1 MITLKHTLVALS
13 ILGISEI
20 SMAQWTGSSPIKQLT
35 TGNVIV
41 GNNGINLPN
50 GLLQVRDGSIIFE
63 GTLGS
68 IPNIGAGTRLMWYPA
83 KRAFRAG
90 SVTGTLWDD
99 VSIGTNSFASGNDI
113 VAPAF
118 CQFSVGQFSLNP
130 GSPNATTWIGADPL
144 FVIGN
149 GTSTSALSN
158 AITVLKNGNT
168 GIGTA
173 TPSTTLEVVSN
184 AAVVARL
191 KGSASSAT
199 SNCAQ
204 LRFAGGKSGDTWAIG
219 TDVSWAS
226 GTKILEFQDL
236 TYNTTRLAIMEDGK
250 VAVGTM
256 APSARLTVN
265 STVTENAL
273 DVSASGTVNFRV
285 KSTGY
290 VYARDLTV
298 QATAFPDYVFAKT
311 YKLMPLA
318 EVNAFIQKNSRLPEM
333 PSAAEVEK
341 DGMSVSQVNT
351 LLVKKSRRADA
362 LCDQASGTIHE
373 ASGASNQTGEQEL
386 IHSSP
391 SLINLL

>member
-20 SMAQWTGSSPIKQLT
+20 SMAQFTTTPNVLIQQQSSASVNIGWPQFT
-35 TGNVIV
+35 NSAQ
-41 GNNGINLPN
+41 
-50 GLLQVRDGSIIFE
+50 LQVHGSVLFDGTSG
-63 GTLGS
+63 GTPTGAA
-68 IPNIGAGTRLMWYPA
+68 GAGTRMMWVPA
-83 KRAFRAG
+83 KSAFRAG
-90 SVTGTLWDD
+90 SVTGTLWNDA
-99 VSIGTNSFASGNDI
+99 SIGTNSFASGKDI

-130 GSPNATTWIGADPL
+130 GSPNATTWIGTDPL

-149 GTSTSALSN
+149 GTSTSVLSN

-168 GIGTA
+168 GIGIA

-204 LRFAGGKSGDTWAIG
+204 LRFAGGKSGESWAIG
-219 TDVSWAS
+219 TDISWAS

-311 YKLMPLA
+311 YKLMPLT

-333 PSAAEVEK
+333 PSAVEVEK
-341 DGMSVSQVNT
+341 NGMSVSQVNT
-351 LLVKKSRRADA
+351 LLVKKVEE
-362 LCDQASGTIHE
+362 LTLYVIKLQ
-373 ASGASNQTGEQEL
+373 EQSTKLQEQVTKL
-386 IHSSP
+386 ESK
-391 SLINLL
+391 N

>member
-13 ILGISEI
+13 IFGISEI
-20 SMAQWTGSSPIKQLT
+20 SMAQWTGSNPIKQLT
-35 TGNVIV
+35 AGNVIV

-63 GTLGS
+63 GTIGNL
-68 IPNIGAGTRLMWYPA
+68 PTTGAGTRLMWYPL
-83 KRAFRAG
+83 KKAFRAG
-90 SVTGTLWDD
+90 SVTGSLWDD
-99 VSIGTNSFASGNDI
+99 ASIGTNSFASGKDI

-130 GSPNATTWIGADPL
+130 GSPNATTWIGTDPL

-149 GTSTSALSN
+149 GTSTSVLSN
-158 AITVLKNGNT
+158 AITILKNGNT

-204 LRFAGGKSGDTWAIG
+204 LRFAGGKSGESWAIG
-219 TDVSWAS
+219 TDISWAS
-226 GTKILEFQDL
+226 GTKNFEFQDIA
-236 TYNTTRLAIMEDGK
+236 TSTTRFAIMEDGR
-250 VAVGTM
+250 VGVNTLG
-256 APSARLTVN
+256 PSARFTVN

-273 DVSASGTVNFRV
+273 DVAASGTVNFRV

-298 QATAFPDYVFAKT
+298 QATAFPDYVFANT

-318 EVNAFIQKNSRLPEM
+318 EVNAFIQKNNRLPEM
-333 PSAAEVEK
+333 PSASEVEK

-351 LLVKKSRRADA
+351 LLVKKVEE
-362 LCDQASGTIHE
+362 LTLYVIKLQ
-373 ASGASNQTGEQEL
+373 EQSTKLQEQ
-386 IHSSP
+386 IT
-391 SLINLL
+391 NFQNKN